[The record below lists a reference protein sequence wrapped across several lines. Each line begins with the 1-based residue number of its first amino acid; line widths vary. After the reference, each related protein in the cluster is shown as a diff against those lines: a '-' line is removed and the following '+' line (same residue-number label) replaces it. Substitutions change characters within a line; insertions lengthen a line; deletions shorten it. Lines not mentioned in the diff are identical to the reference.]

1 MSWADL
7 IKVLSGV
14 FLAIALMVGGC
25 FFAAQ
30 YVIAQFTAPPPRPT
44 FPNDSPSTSTT
55 TNAATTNA
63 ATTNAAASNNAAVQ
77 PKVQPKPSA
86 SPVAAQSSPQPSP
99 QPSVSPKPSPQPSET
114 AGYHARITLSQGL
127 NLRESPGRD
136 AARVGGVA
144 GNTRITVLEESPD
157 REWQRIRLEGSGQ
170 EGWVKA
176 GYTER
181 VNQ

>member
-7 IKVLSGV
+7 VKVLSGV

-44 FPNDSPSTSTT
+44 FPND
-55 TNAATTNA
+55 NATAK
-63 ATTNAAASNNAAVQ
+63 
-77 PKVQPKPSA
+77 PKAQPKPSVT
-86 SPVAAQSSPQPSP
+86 PVATQASP
-99 QPSVSPKPSPQPSET
+99 QPSVSPKPSPKPSET
-114 AGYHARITLSQGL
+114 VGFRARITLSQGL
-127 NLRESPGRD
+127 NLRESPSRD
-136 AARVGGVA
+136 AARIGGVA
-144 GNTRITVLEESPD
+144 SNARITVLEESPD
-157 REWQRIRLEGSGQ
+157 REWQRVRLEGGR

>member
-7 IKVLSGV
+7 VKILSGV

-25 FFAAQ
+25 FVAAQ

-44 FPNDSPSTSTT
+44 FPNDSTSTSTA
-55 TNAATTNA
+55 TNAATTSA
-63 ATTNAAASNNAAVQ
+63 AANNNAAAQ
-77 PKVQPKPSA
+77 PKAQPKPSA
-86 SPVAAQSSPQPSP
+86 SPVAAQPSP
-99 QPSVSPKPSPQPSET
+99 QPSVSPKPSPLPSET

-157 REWQRIRLEGSGQ
+157 REWQHIRLEGSGQ

>member
-7 IKVLSGV
+7 VKVLSGV

-44 FPNDSPSTSTT
+44 FPNDGAP
-55 TNAATTNA
+55 ARAKA
-63 ATTNAAASNNAAVQ
+63 
-77 PKVQPKPSA
+77 QPKPSIA
-86 SPVAAQSSPQPSP
+86 PTAAQPLPKPSI
-99 QPSVSPKPSPQPSET
+99 SPKPSPKHGET
-114 AGYHARITLSQGL
+114 VGYHARITLSQGL
-127 NLRESPGRD
+127 NLRESPSRD
-136 AARVGGVA
+136 AARIGGVA
-144 GNTRITVLEESPD
+144 GNGRITVLEESPD
-157 REWQRIRLEGSGQ
+157 REWQRVKLEGSGL

-181 VNQ
+181 VSQ